1 MVAAQEFRHE
11 SKEPCTEFDIS
22 MFWLVGATIS
32 VAQSFRKFVLEVE
45 VKVDLLTSGHPAVST
60 MTVEVDGAAD
70 ADVVPLDW
78 SVLRS
83 KVSPDSSP
91 SLELE

>member
-1 MVAAQEFRHE
+1 
-11 SKEPCTEFDIS
+11 